1 MNNKINSN
9 LYLIKSLDRDN
20 ISQAKKEMFDDY
32 VSRKTVTRNQSAE
45 MLKIIL
51 ESRNLSSV

>member
-9 LYLIKSLDRDN
+9 LYLIKSLDRAN
-20 ISQAKKEMFDDY
+20 ISPSKKEVFDDY
-32 VSRKTVTRNQSAE
+32 VSRKILTRNQSAD

-51 ESRNLSSV
+51 ESKNLSSV